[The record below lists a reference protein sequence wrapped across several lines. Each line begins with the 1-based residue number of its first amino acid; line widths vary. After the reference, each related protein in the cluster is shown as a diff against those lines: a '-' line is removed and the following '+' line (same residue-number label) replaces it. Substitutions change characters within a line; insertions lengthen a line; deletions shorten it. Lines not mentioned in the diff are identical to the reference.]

1 MASGRPRTGSEPD
14 ILELTH
20 ERLEVQPLVDA
31 LTEPAC
37 GAVATFLGSV
47 RSPNHGKT
55 VEYIDYQGYEAM
67 IVGEMQR
74 LVEEL
79 RSRYDVARIAI
90 VHRLGKLAPA
100 EVSLA
105 IVVSSAHRRPA
116 LEACQE
122 ALELVKARLP
132 IWKYEVGP
140 DDAGYVA
147 GRAEAAP
154 TL

>member
-1 MASGRPRTGSEPD
+1 MAEARPATERD
-14 ILELTH
+14 ILELTYD
-20 ERLEVQPLVDA
+20 RLDVQPLVDA

-55 VEYIDYQGYEAM
+55 VQYIDYQGYEAM
-67 IVGEMQR
+67 IVGEMRR

-79 RSRYDVARIAI
+79 RARHEVARIAI
-90 VHRLGKLAPA
+90 VHRLGRLEPA

-132 IWKYEVGP
+132 IWKYEVGT
-140 DDAGYVA
+140 DEAGYVPGRSEA
-147 GRAEAAP
+147 GP